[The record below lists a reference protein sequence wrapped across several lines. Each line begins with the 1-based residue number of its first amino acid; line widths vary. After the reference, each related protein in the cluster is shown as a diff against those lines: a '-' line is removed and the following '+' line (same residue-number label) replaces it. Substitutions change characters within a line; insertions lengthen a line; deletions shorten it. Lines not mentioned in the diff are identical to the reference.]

1 MTVKKRG
8 GRWYFD
14 FQIRGA
20 RYREAIPEARTKF
33 QAEQAET
40 KARDQVFQ
48 GTYGTSQLGNHD
60 FCQFVS
66 ETYLPWA
73 KANKRTWRNDEIIA
87 NQWSEI
93 FRGKMLREV
102 SPLAIEKW
110 KRDRAQSITRRG
122 TTRSPASVNMELA
135 VLSRI
140 FALAVELEQAA
151 SNPCRKVRK
160 LRVDNQRNRYLS
172 TDEETRLMATTQR
185 QMQALVPVS
194 RSGTWHGYASW

>member
-8 GRWYFD
+8 GRWHFS
-14 FQIRGA
+14 FQIKGV

-40 KARDQVFQ
+40 KVRDQVFQ
-48 GTYGTSQLGNHD
+48 GTYGTLQLGMES

-87 NQWSEI
+87 NQWAEI
-93 FRGKMLREV
+93 FRGKSLREV

-122 TTRSPASVNMELA
+122 TTRSPASVNLELA

-140 FALAVELEQAA
+140 FALAVEIGA
-151 SNPCRKVRK
+151 SSIKS
-160 LRVDNQRNRYLS
+160 LS
-172 TDEETRLMATTQR
+172 KSA
-185 QMQALVPVS
+185 
-194 RSGTWHGYASW
+194 